1 MINNS
6 FLHGMPIYF
15 AAEKR
20 QRRIHRKKRINKKW
34 LKKYGIIGELEKG
47 KVLLIDNKLVMTR
60 KTYSALKAIYSIE
73 ADKGAAD
80 GDNNY

>member
-6 FLHGMPIYF
+6 FLYGMPICF
-15 AAEKR
+15 VSEKR

-60 KTYSALKAIYSIE
+60 NTYYALKAIYSTE
-73 ADKGAAD
+73 ADR
-80 GDNNY
+80 GDAE